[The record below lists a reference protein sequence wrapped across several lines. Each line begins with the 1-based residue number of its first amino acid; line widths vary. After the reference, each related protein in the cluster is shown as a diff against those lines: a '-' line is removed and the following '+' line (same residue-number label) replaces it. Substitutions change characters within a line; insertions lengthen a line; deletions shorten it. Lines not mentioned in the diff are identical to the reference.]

1 MRTILIHIII
11 FCLTAHSFYGQQFV
25 MHSNYMVNGLP
36 LNPAVAGTKTF
47 APLVLGFRR
56 QWTGIR
62 EAPVAQ
68 HLSYHTYVA
77 EQIGIGIHAFNDVA
91 GPARRTGMTGSF
103 SIQVKSSLKTR
114 LSFGMAGTFSQFMID
129 RNKLVTQEPG
139 DQAVN
144 DRTTNQFIPDLAA
157 GLHWYGHQFHMGI
170 SLFNI
175 IQTRT
180 DLFDI
185 MTPVTSTL
193 DRTLYANASYRF
205 GANNDNSL
213 SFEPAAILRL
223 MLNDYQNADGKKRL
237 ESALIKLIWESSL
250 SEENLHI
257 LCEFAIKRLTID
269 QRNQLCESLMKSF
282 EDHVEYIEN
291 QNEVEVIMDEKIRT
305 FIDFDNKL
313 SVCWAFPRIL
323 DDQLKKLVTARSF
336 LDA

>member
-1 MRTILIHIII
+1 MIRSIIHIII

-223 MLNDYQNADGKKRL
+223 MLNAPIQFDLSGRIFYNQQYYLGSSYRFKDALAILIGFDGPKLGIGYAYDMGLSKLNSYQLVLVHLLFYIN
-237 ESALIKLIWESSL
+237 
-250 SEENLHI
+250 NLHF
-257 LCEFAIKRLTID
+257 L
-269 QRNQLCESLMKSF
+269 
-282 EDHVEYIEN
+282 
-291 QNEVEVIMDEKIRT
+291 
-305 FIDFDNKL
+305 
-313 SVCWAFPRIL
+313 
-323 DDQLKKLVTARSF
+323 F
-336 LDA
+336 LDLLHIFSLIYHY